1 MLKSEAFEKLIT
13 ISDDTEHGYETF
25 IKQYGDLATIVKE
38 YPELSDYVLA
48 AVVQTT
54 ANDQF
59 NGDLAPRAREIF
71 IKAAKNI
78 SAENALNHINRA
90 LSKNE
95 KFMLATLP
103 ELFKTKPEMA
113 AALFPRLI
121 KDAGRQN
128 ADGIGLY
135 IGPLGAAVYEAP
147 DNVAATML
155 KDIFGATQENPLPGE
170 KLYPSLGG
178 IYSKHPRLKEII
190 FSLLADARFLS
201 SRTCDSFYA
210 NLAQIAI
217 FEHASFAKTSKMIGE
232 QIVKAENTPL
242 SLTAAYQSIA
252 RLIISYPQRRKELE
266 KLIKTG
272 LRNPANDVSSQK
284 EAWRILNDYD
294 NLCSKVSLGQRI
306 AKSSENKFGWKGNAK
321 ISPQEVCLLVL
332 GGNKVRSEK
341 EANGYLGSIYRLLE
355 SCGLQNEVN
364 VYGAVYD
371 FGDYMDV
378 GTARTRLMEEYKHKR
393 PVERRLHSETLNP
406 KYIRQIFNEIV
417 LPRLSDEEGASRLDA
432 AEAATRIRRLNI
444 FAHCQGAY
452 TALRLEEM
460 MQAKMKEL
468 GYTPEERQLIQQQLL
483 VLAQSPDCPL
493 GESLSTFI
501 SFAAAADDSI
511 RHYNNFDKAV
521 RQIVREENIP
531 LSFLPGKQGNLFLIG
546 SYGENCDQHC
556 FNCFLLPDGLSDEGK
571 AITLLSAK
579 LLINGVKNSLA
590 EAPRLPSV
598 RDLAAGSA
606 ESAELFETAFINGKQ
621 LYQKIMRRSAGFYR
635 NRER

>member
-13 ISDDTEHGYETF
+13 ISDSAERRYETF
-25 IKQYGDLATIVKE
+25 IKQYDELTAIVKE

-54 ANDQF
+54 ADGQF
-59 NGDLAPRAREIF
+59 NGDIALQAREIF
-71 IKAAKNI
+71 IKATKNVP
-78 SAENALNHINRA
+78 AESALNHINRIF
-90 LSKNE
+90 SKNE
-95 KFMLATLP
+95 KFALQVLPKLFRTRPQLA
-103 ELFKTKPEMA
+103 A
-113 AALFPRLI
+113 VLFPRLF
-121 KDAGRQN
+121 KDACRQN

-135 IGPLGAAVYEAP
+135 ISPLGAAVYEAP

-155 KDIFGATQENPLPGE
+155 KDIFGAPQKNLLPGE
-170 KLYPSLGG
+170 KLYPSLGS
-178 IYSKHPRLKEII
+178 IYSKHLHLKEII
-190 FSLLADARFLS
+190 FNLLADPRFLS
-201 SRTCDSFYA
+201 SRTCDSFYT

-217 FEHASFAKTSKMIGE
+217 FDHASFAETSKMIGE
-232 QIVKAENTPL
+232 QIVKAENTPV

-252 RLIISYPQRRKELE
+252 KLIMSYPKRRKELE

-306 AKSSENKFGWKGNAK
+306 AKSSENKFGWKDNAK
-321 ISPQEVCLLVL
+321 MTPQEACLLVL
-332 GGNKVRSEK
+332 GGNKVRNEK

-364 VYGAVYD
+364 IYGAVYD
-371 FGDYMDV
+371 FGDYMDAEA
-378 GTARTRLMEEYKHKR
+378 ARTRLMEEYKHKR
-393 PVERRLHSETLNP
+393 LVKRQLHPETLNP

-417 LPRLSDEEGASRLDA
+417 LPRLSDEKGVSRLDA

-468 GYTPEERQLIQQQLL
+468 GYIPKERQLIQQQLL

-493 GESLSTFI
+493 GESHSTFI
-501 SFAAAADDSI
+501 SFAAAADDRI
-511 RHYNNFDKAV
+511 CHYNNFDKAV
-521 RQIVREENIP
+521 RQIGREENIP
-531 LSFLPGKQGNLFLIG
+531 LSFFPGKQGNLFLIG

-556 FNCFLLPDGLSDEGK
+556 FNRFLLPDGLSDEGK

-579 LLINGVKNSLA
+579 LLINGIKNSLA
-590 EAPRLPSV
+590 DTPRLSSV
-598 RDLAAGSA
+598 RDLAAASR
-606 ESAELFETAFINGKQ
+606 ESTELFETACINGKQ
-621 LYQKIMRRSAGFYR
+621 LYQKIMRRSACFYR
-635 NRER
+635 NCER